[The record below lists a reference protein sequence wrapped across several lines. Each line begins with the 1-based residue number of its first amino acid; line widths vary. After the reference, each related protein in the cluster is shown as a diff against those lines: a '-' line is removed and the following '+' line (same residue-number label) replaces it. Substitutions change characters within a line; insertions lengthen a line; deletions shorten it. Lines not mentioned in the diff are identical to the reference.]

1 MRKISGSNSTIQSSW
16 HLAKAISRHNVLE
29 ESLTA
34 TWINSNGI
42 SLLKP
47 RKVHTSCSTKDKDK
61 LKSRQSLNLLKKKV
75 YFWKST
81 RFLKLCK
88 KSKLNQNQM
97 KIKKNKPLSLIQTKI
112 PMTKI
117 SSKKNYS
124 NLKSKKRFERKAK
137 ISILTSSKPKK
148 LKQKSIK
155 IQKLML
161 PSLKI
166 LNVSFLRI

>member
-1 MRKISGSNSTIQSSW
+1 
-16 HLAKAISRHNVLE
+16 
-29 ESLTA
+29 
-34 TWINSNGI
+34 
-42 SLLKP
+42 
-47 RKVHTSCSTKDKDK
+47 
-61 LKSRQSLNLLKKKV
+61 
-75 YFWKST
+75 
-81 RFLKLCK
+81 
-88 KSKLNQNQM
+88 M

-112 PMTKI
+112 PMKKI

-137 ISILTSSKPKK
+137 ISISTWSKPKK

-155 IQKLML
+155 IQKSML

>member
-1 MRKISGSNSTIQSSW
+1 MIQSSW
-16 HLAKAISRHNVLE
+16 HLVKAVSSHNVLE

-47 RKVHTSCSTKDKDK
+47 QKVHTSCSTKDKDK
-61 LKSRQSLNLLKKKV
+61 LKSRQSLNPFKKKA

-81 RFLKLCK
+81 RYLKLCK
-88 KSKLNQNQM
+88 KSKLNQNPM

-124 NLKSKKRFERKAK
+124 NLKSNKRLGRKAK
-137 ISILTSSKPKK
+137 ISISTSIKPRK

-155 IQKLML
+155 I
-161 PSLKI
+161 
-166 LNVSFLRI
+166 